1 MTQRSAVIQNKA
13 GIHVRPSGVIMGEIS
28 GYGGTI
34 SLEADGVSVE
44 LTSIMALLSL
54 GLVQGSK
61 VLVRVE
67 GENEEAEAE
76 QIAALLERNF
86 DFPGRELG

>member
-28 GYGGTI
+28 DFGGTI
-34 SLEADGVSVE
+34 SLESDGVSVE

-54 GLVQGSK
+54 GLVQGSEVIIK
-61 VLVRVE
+61 VE
-67 GENEEAEAE
+67 GDNEEAEADR
-76 QIAALLERNF
+76 IAALLERNF
-86 DFPGRELG
+86 DFPGREQG